1 MCISFLS
8 DDMEDMFYKLEQT
21 DLRLETQKTDYAFII
36 LKSIPVRQDTI
47 GYIAPRMTEIL
58 YQYISQGKPDYAQ
71 SVVDIIF
78 SEIDDDRMVKSLVT
92 YIQDNIKNKEYLKKI
107 DMTVGR

>member
-1 MCISFLS
+1 
-8 DDMEDMFYKLEQT
+8 MEDMFYKLEQT

-71 SVVDIIF
+71 SVVDTVF